1 MKTRKEYAEV
11 KTPSTDDLIHLVEA
25 AGVTI
30 VWHKGG
36 PKGAWMP
43 HCNRISVRHGMD
55 DVTTRCTLAH
65 ELAHMWLRHPAP
77 ASGRQ
82 ELQADRF
89 AARLLVSPVEY
100 ELAERIF
107 DARAQLIAAELG
119 VTVELLGVWR
129 GLYEKGRV

>member
-1 MKTRKEYAEV
+1 MTAQYKNSTTAYPTLRTAAPTKPKPELKEV
-11 KTPSTDDLIHLVEA
+11 KTPSTNDLIHLAEA
-25 AGVTI
+25 A
-30 VWHKGG
+30 
-36 PKGAWMP
+36 
-43 HCNRISVRHGMD
+43 

-65 ELAHMWLRHPAP
+65 ELAHMWLGHPAP